1 MAPPIGSDLRS
12 CLSTSTGLFNERV
25 PGDWGTQRARLR
37 VDAAADLVLA
47 ELPWRRHER
56 PAIGGGVVAVG
67 PNGGRIEHAG
77 IVNSSTE
84 SGVVAFS
91 ATRAGEYHVYW
102 LPYRQRLTGEASTV
116 KSALARSGPRGH
128 PPPPQGPARS
138 LRAAVWSLEVRP
150 SACPLSPMT
159 PPFDHPGGTCDQ
171 SYLHAAADG
180 AAAAGRP
187 RRRAAKRG
195 GGGGGYFGGRGG
207 GGRGGGGGA
216 PSGWVAQAVRTFSAP
231 TPAAQAPPRAV
242 LVAMES
248 RGRRYQRHA
257 GELSARA
264 SEVRALLV
272 P

>member
-84 SGVVAFS
+84 SGVIAFS

-128 PPPPQGPARS
+128 PPPPTRCPPRLAAGLPSGPERSGTRGVAAGEVCRPELADLAASRRS
-138 LRAAVWSLEVRP
+138 LRPATTPSECLCRTLE
-150 SACPLSPMT
+150 
-159 PPFDHPGGTCDQ
+159 
-171 SYLHAAADG
+171 
-180 AAAAGRP
+180 
-187 RRRAAKRG
+187 K
-195 GGGGGYFGGRGG
+195 
-207 GGRGGGGGA
+207 
-216 PSGWVAQAVRTFSAP
+216 
-231 TPAAQAPPRAV
+231 
-242 LVAMES
+242 
-248 RGRRYQRHA
+248 
-257 GELSARA
+257 ARW
-264 SEVRALLV
+264 
-272 P
+272 